1 MNLTKQKILHY
12 SLIFKV
18 LANPIRLSVINL
30 LNENQELTVNEI
42 CKNLKC
48 EQSLISH
55 NLINMKNR
63 GLLVTQKKG
72 ANVYYSLKDKSLIN
86 IITCLSKCKL

>member
-12 SLIFKV
+12 SLIFKI
-18 LANPIRLSVINL
+18 LGNPIRLSVINL

-42 CKNLKC
+42 CKNLNC

-55 NLINMKNR
+55 NLINMKKR
-63 GLLVTQKKG
+63 GILVTQKKG
-72 ANVYYSLKDKSLIN
+72 ANVYYSLKDASLIN